1 MVCKKLDEGDN
12 FNITSALKLV
22 LFEYNNSLHSTILF
36 KPIEIYY
43 STCEDLYKK
52 VYFNTLN
59 SFKHLNMDSSVFN
72 FAEKV
77 LLFNNFIIDKKKS
90 NNKKYLINN
99 KIKKNKSF
107 YKICATIC
115 DNKENGLYEI
125 IIEKNYKQYN
135 LYKYD
140 LCIVNSELLKKVDE
154 DVWNNIYLD

>member
-1 MVCKKLDEGDN
+1 MICKKLDEGDN

-36 KPIEIYY
+36 EPIEIYY

-77 LLFNNFIIDKKKS
+77 LLFNNFII
-90 NNKKYLINN
+90 
-99 KIKKNKSF
+99 
-107 YKICATIC
+107 
-115 DNKENGLYEI
+115 
-125 IIEKNYKQYN
+125 
-135 LYKYD
+135 
-140 LCIVNSELLKKVDE
+140 LKKIE
-154 DVWNNIYLD
+154 